1 MSQRRSQ
8 NHFSLLTIGIEFLKP
23 IHLKFLPQPL
33 SRNESGQDLEGMNN
47 KGHTTTLTN
56 KMVEWF
62 VVFKNSHL
70 TGIIS
75 SWEFSHQVVIIIDEN
90 FPKTELDLFI
100 VNTKIIQTYK
110 IQLDKIEQQFSHL

>member
-1 MSQRRSQ
+1 
-8 NHFSLLTIGIEFLKP
+8 
-23 IHLKFLPQPL
+23 
-33 SRNESGQDLEGMNN
+33 
-47 KGHTTTLTN
+47 
-56 KMVEWF
+56 MVEWF